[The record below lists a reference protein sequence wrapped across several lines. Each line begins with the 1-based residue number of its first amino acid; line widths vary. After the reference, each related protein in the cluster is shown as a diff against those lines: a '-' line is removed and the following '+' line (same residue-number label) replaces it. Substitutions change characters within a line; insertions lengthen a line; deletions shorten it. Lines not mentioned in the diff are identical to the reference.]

1 MVILD
6 NHMTK
11 PGWCCSNDDGNGF
24 FGDRDFDPEMWVDG
38 LTKMAT
44 LFKGVKNVVG
54 MSLRNE
60 LRGPKQNVNDW
71 YRYVR
76 TTLCSGESDG
86 SSCSRFISSSARARA
101 SSGSPASSSCLPS
114 CSTASVVGSFSSPSS
129 TRIALNC
136 SRSKYSR

>member
-1 MVILD
+1 MYVHGLFVLKQWVVEKMGEAEVMVILD

-76 TTLCSGESDG
+76 TSFFPIAQSGFSTYLSISIVYVSELNGDPR
-86 SSCSRFISSSARARA
+86 CLRPTFIHNS
-101 SSGSPASSSCLPS
+101 
-114 CSTASVVGSFSSPSS
+114 
-129 TRIALNC
+129 
-136 SRSKYSR
+136 